1 MQKVSRR
8 AGSVVTQLEV
18 RTEEDWLR
26 EIEKIHK
33 SIRWPIAKIVWWD
46 FFSYRPCTNRAKGFD
61 IYLNVDLE
69 QYPPNKLAI
78 HLEKVGYSREMAIAR
93 VSGKGGLMRANK
105 V

>member
-8 AGSVVTQLEV
+8 AGPKVAQLEA
-18 RTEEDWLR
+18 RTEQEWIK

-33 SIRWPIAKIVWWD
+33 SIRCPIAKIVWWD
-46 FFSYRPCTNRAKGFD
+46 FFSYRPCTSRAEGFD
-61 IYLNVDLE
+61 IYLQVDLE